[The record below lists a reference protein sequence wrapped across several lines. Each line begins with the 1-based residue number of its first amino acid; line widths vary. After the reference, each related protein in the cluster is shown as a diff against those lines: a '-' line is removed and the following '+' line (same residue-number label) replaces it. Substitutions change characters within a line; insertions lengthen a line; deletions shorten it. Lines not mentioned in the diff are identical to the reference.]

1 MKYNFINKLNSSQL
15 KELESI
21 ILDEKRR
28 EPFLKEI
35 NALIS
40 SRENRNNNIAV
51 FAVEEIPY
59 YDEKL
64 ENKCLDILKELSIEN
79 FYFLTRSF
87 VEKRNGESL
96 FANKAVL
103 DYLADCSGL
112 SNRMLMM
119 GLENPSVAG
128 HDICLGTFEKFFSE
142 ESLQKRYKRSFN
154 IYNYIKSYIY
164 QCLRKD
170 SEINRK
176 VIFSDYGFK
185 QLIVEKRLQEVAAY
199 LLEIRGTGDLKCAI
213 ANAGLSRTA
222 KKVSGEVTFNQ
233 RRLVEAVAFGTTLEK
248 LNAGNYEDSKKLI
261 YLP

>member
-1 MKYNFINKLNSSQL
+1 MNYNFINKLNSEEL
-15 KELESI
+15 RKLESI
-21 ILDEKRR
+21 ILDDNLRKS
-28 EPFLKEI
+28 FLKEI
-35 NALIS
+35 NIY
-40 SRENRNNNIAV
+40 SRENRNNNSNV

-64 ENKCLDILKELSIEN
+64 ESKCLDILKQISIEN

-87 VEKRNGESL
+87 VEKGNGESL

-103 DYLADCSGL
+103 DFLADCSGV
-112 SNRMLMM
+112 SNGILMM
-119 GLENPSVAG
+119 VLENP
-128 HDICLGTFEKFFSE
+128 DIGGRDMYLSSFEKFFSE

-164 QCLRKD
+164 QCLRSKSSVD
-170 SEINRK
+170 RET
-176 VIFSDYGFK
+176 IFKDYGFK
-185 QLIVEKRLQEVAAY
+185 QLLVEKRLQEVASY
-199 LLEIRGTGDLKCAI
+199 LMEVRGTGDLKCAI